1 MEKKIERRKL
11 AKENVN
17 WSKSRQHKIN
27 TQKQYAEINNRIKR
41 SIR

>member
-17 WSKSRQHKIN
+17 RSKSKQQKIS